1 MNWKIIKT
9 YYIVVLN
16 ILTGLLI
23 SVAPPIVQ
31 TPTAGTSL
39 VFCISLI
46 ALPILILIDKT
57 RLRTYLQI
65 LTIFDGFIALTGL
78 IILIS
83 GFVEIFVTLLI
94 IGLYAP
100 ASFFGYEI
108 LKQKGKK

>member
-1 MNWKIIKT
+1 MNRKIIKT
-9 YYIVVLN
+9 YYVVILN

-23 SVAPPIVQ
+23 SIAPPLVE
-31 TPTAGTSL
+31 TPTGGTSL
-39 VFCISLI
+39 VFGISLI
-46 ALPILILIDKT
+46 ALPILMLTDKS

-65 LTIFDGFIALTGL
+65 LSIFDGFIALTGL

-83 GFVEIFVTLLI
+83 GFVEIFVPLLI

-108 LKQKGKK
+108 LKQQGKK